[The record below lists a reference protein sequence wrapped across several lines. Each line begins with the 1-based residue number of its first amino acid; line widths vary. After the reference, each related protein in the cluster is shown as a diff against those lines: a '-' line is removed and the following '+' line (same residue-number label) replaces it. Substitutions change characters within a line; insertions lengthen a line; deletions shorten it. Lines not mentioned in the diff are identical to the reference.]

1 MRPAHCLFTTSQTAL
16 ISTPSLILLLKNFG
30 PSSIQVSGLV
40 GRMLHHSPSGPQQ
53 IGSDRKGH
61 GNHQGEAGS
70 RATGLP
76 SCDLLECLRVCLV
89 LVLNHVGEHLGFQ
102 NGFCGGVGWTGL
114 GREHCSGSLLTGW
127 RAGPQ
132 GVVSPEV
139 HQVFYCTGPV
149 GKEGET
155 FPETTSLWKGL
166 TCSNQRRKQKPLYSL
181 SGVSLTQN
189 RLVFF

>member
-1 MRPAHCLFTTSQTAL
+1 
-16 ISTPSLILLLKNFG
+16 
-30 PSSIQVSGLV
+30 
-40 GRMLHHSPSGPQQ
+40 MLHHSPSGPQQ

-114 GREHCSGSLLTGW
+114 GREHCSGFLLTGW

-139 HQVFYCTGPV
+139 HQVFYCTRTSWEGRRDFSRNNKSVEGSDLLKPEEETETPV
-149 GKEGET
+149 QPFRG
-155 FPETTSLWKGL
+155 FFDPE
-166 TCSNQRRKQKPLYSL
+166 
-181 SGVSLTQN
+181 
-189 RLVFF
+189 